1 MATQGMGDAGRDE
14 LQRGCLILGAKS
26 LQTRLASLT
35 PRKDKSSSKTH
46 TRRSEFPRRSCPRG
60 ADDPLGEGRHR
71 AQNPLCYDRW
81 SAAPP
86 SPKSAITTL
95 LGPYLTLM

>member
-26 LQTRLASLT
+26 PQTRLASLT

-46 TRRSEFPRRSCPRG
+46 TRRSEFPRRNCPR
-60 ADDPLGEGRHR
+60 AVDDPLGEGRHPR
-71 AQNPLCYDRW
+71 SKSICYDPMERRPDTAR
-81 SAAPP
+81 SLQ
-86 SPKSAITTL
+86 SPRCLARTSR
-95 LGPYLTLM
+95 